1 MSATGIFEQWQP
13 AYAEAGIATFPVG
26 RDKVPCTKGHL
37 RTGLRGSAELRTK
50 FPQADAFGIG
60 CGKWNRLTVFDYD
73 APDERGFR
81 DVMDELG
88 PSPFIVRSA
97 SGNFQAYYAHSGE
110 KRMVRPDPSRPFD
123 ILGNGFVVGAPSR
136 TAKGAYEIIQGS
148 LHDLSSLPPMRLPR
162 FQSEAAPVENQL
174 PTGAEPL
181 APVATMKAGDGRNNA
196 LFNRLKRAARSA
208 TNQEDVIKMAGEI
221 NATFAEPLGSD
232 EVARVAGSVW
242 GYKDRGRLFNPGGEA
257 TAVIF
262 HSDRVHLWDQ
272 PLALSLLVSLRM
284 AHGHRNGDPFALSRA
299 AAGLIG
305 VSAPTYR
312 VARDVLVDR
321 RFIEIIHP
329 GGKGKNDPP
338 IARLL

>member
-50 FPQADAFGIG
+50 FPHADAFGIG
-60 CGKWNRLTVFDYD
+60 CGKWNKLTVFDYD

-136 TAKGAYEIIQGS
+136 TAKGVYEIIQGS
-148 LHDLSSLPPMRLPR
+148 LNDLSGLPPMRLPQ
-162 FQSEAAPVENQL
+162 FPQKAEPVENQL
-174 PTGAEPL
+174 PTGTE
-181 APVATMKAGDGRNNA
+181 APASPQAMKAGDGRNNA
-196 LFNRLKRAARSA
+196 LFNRLRRAAPNA
-208 TNQEDVIKMAGEI
+208 TSQEDLIQMAGEI
-221 NATFAEPLGSD
+221 NATFAAPLGGD
-232 EVARVAGSVW
+232 EVARVAASVW
-242 GYKDRGRLFNPGGEA
+242 GYKDKGRLFVPGGEA
-257 TAVIF
+257 NAVVF
-262 HSDRVHLWDQ
+262 HSDIEHLWDQ
-272 PLALSLLVSLRM
+272 PNALALLVRLRM
-284 AHGHRNGDPFALSRA
+284 AHGHRNGSPFALARGA
-299 AAGLIG
+299 ADLIG
-305 VSAPTYR
+305 KSAPTYR
-312 VARDVLVDR
+312 TARDVLVDR